1 MNARRPRRNSGNV
14 SVQALSLC
22 EKEAINDFL
31 SSFNFPSLVG
41 LTAVDAGN
49 FIALK

>member
-1 MNARRPRRNSGNV
+1 MSLVNALRPRRNSGNV

-22 EKEAINDFL
+22 GKEAINDFYL
-31 SSFNFPSLVG
+31 CLTFPR